1 MMKFETL
8 RWSMICLIFSLA
20 LGAVYITGTA
30 GSRVRINQ
38 TDEMLVRLDSAM
50 QQLREI
56 NIRQDM
62 IIDEMRNRTVDRY
75 YRADAIEWQ
84 EHHMREHHGGDDHE
98 ETKLDP

>member
-8 RWSMICLIFSLA
+8 RWATICLIFTLA

-38 TDEMLVRLDSAM
+38 TDEILIRVDSAM
-50 QQLREI
+50 HQLREI

-62 IIDEMRNRTVDRY
+62 IIDEMRNRTSDRY

-84 EHHMREHHGGDDHE
+84 EEHMREHHGGDAE
-98 ETKLDP
+98 ESN